1 MIVSVEQSS
10 HHDFLYISAIPIEQY
25 QEKTN
30 HFKGVVIIAIIITFI
45 FALIVSFIISINV
58 FEPVKVILSVIEDSD
73 DYMTDMPVDQVTK
86 LNEIKYIVQNI
97 KGYIHN
103 NQKLGDE
110 LKRRLFLLRKTQMV
124 ALQSQINPHFLH
136 NTLETIKWKA
146 IGLTKSDNEV
156 SMMITYLS
164 RLMRITIETNDIV
177 TSIEEEIEHARMYL
191 EIQQIRYEDK
201 LEIHWD
207 IDPEIMQYK
216 MVKIT
221 LQPLIENAI
230 YHGIKPKEGIG
241 RIDIKAYKDQDG
253 IVFELL
259 DNGIGMN
266 DRLQQRI
273 NQYTPIDDVIEDT
286 HIGLT
291 NVNRRIK
298 LIFGDEYGITVKS
311 NRNIGTLLLIK
322 IPAQL

>member
-1 MIVSVEQSS
+1 
-10 HHDFLYISAIPIEQY
+10 
-25 QEKTN
+25 
-30 HFKGVVIIAIIITFI
+30 
-45 FALIVSFIISINV
+45 
-58 FEPVKVILSVIEDSD
+58 
-73 DYMTDMPVDQVTK
+73 MTDMPVDQVTK

-110 LKRRLFLLRKTQMV
+110 LKRRLFLLRKKTQMV